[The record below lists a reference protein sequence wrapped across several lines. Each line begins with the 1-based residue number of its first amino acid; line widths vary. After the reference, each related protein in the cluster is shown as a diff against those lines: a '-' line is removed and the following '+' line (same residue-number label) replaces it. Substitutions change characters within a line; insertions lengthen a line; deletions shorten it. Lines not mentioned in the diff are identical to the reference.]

1 MNRIEFMQQLEML
14 LADISEAERADA
26 IKYYNDYF
34 DDAGIENEAGVIE
47 QLGSPEQVAQNIKA
61 DAFGTENVNQT
72 YSSQD
77 APNMNYTYSSQDAPN
92 MNHTYTSQD
101 APNMNHTYTNQQ
113 PQNND
118 RDGATLAL
126 VVVLIIVTFPL
137 WMSLAGAL
145 IGIAFGLT
153 VGGGGIMV
161 GGIAVIGAA
170 IAKTAIFP
178 MGGVFLF
185 GLSFLLL
192 ALGLV
197 FIVGG
202 LSIGFVAIPAIIKG
216 VTSLIKKALGKKG
229 EV

>member
-72 YSSQD
+72 YTNQD

>member
-1 MNRIEFMQQLEML
+1 M
-14 LADISEAERADA
+14 
-26 IKYYNDYF
+26 
-34 DDAGIENEAGVIE
+34 
-47 QLGSPEQVAQNIKA
+47 
-61 DAFGTENVNQT
+61 NQT
-72 YSSQD
+72 YTNQD

-101 APNMNHTYTNQQ
+101 APNMNQTYTNQQ

-145 IGIAFGLT
+145 IGLAFGLT

>member
-77 APNMNYTYSSQDAPN
+77 APNMN
-92 MNHTYTSQD
+92 HTYTSQD

-145 IGIAFGLT
+145 IGLAFGLT

-178 MGGVFLF
+178 MGGIFLF

>member
-72 YSSQD
+72 YT
-77 APNMNYTYSSQDAPN
+77 N
-92 MNHTYTSQD
+92 QD

-192 ALGLV
+192 ALGLI

>member
-61 DAFGTENVNQT
+61 DAFGTENVNQ
-72 YSSQD
+72 
-77 APNMNYTYSSQDAPN
+77 
-92 MNHTYTSQD
+92 TYTSQD

>member
-61 DAFGTENVNQT
+61 DAFGTENV
-72 YSSQD
+72 
-77 APNMNYTYSSQDAPN
+77 
-92 MNHTYTSQD
+92 NHTYTSQD

-185 GLSFLLL
+185 GVSFLLL

>member
-61 DAFGTENVNQT
+61 ESCGTENVNQT

-77 APNMNYTYSSQDAPN
+77 APNMNQTYSSQDAPN
-92 MNHTYTSQD
+92 MNHAYSSQD

-145 IGIAFGLT
+145 IGLAFGLT

-170 IAKTAIFP
+170 ITKTAIFP

-185 GLSFLLL
+185 GVSFLLL

-197 FIVGG
+197 FLVGG

-216 VTSLIKKALGKKG
+216 VSSLIKKALGKKG

>member
-34 DDAGIENEAGVIE
+34 DDAGVENEAGVIE

-61 DAFGTENVNQT
+61 ESYGTENVNQT

-77 APNMNYTYSSQDAPN
+77 APNMNYAYS
-92 MNHTYTSQD
+92 SQD

-113 PQNND
+113 PLNND

-145 IGIAFGLT
+145 IGLAFGLT
-153 VGGGGIMV
+153 VGGGGIIV